1 MSMKDKRRSRLFGGL
16 LALAGGI
23 IHILSLPPV
32 RNYIW
37 GKMVN
42 KSENVIDVKAKDN
55 KKKRG
60 WFR

>member
-1 MSMKDKRRSRLFGGL
+1 MAKQGKKSRLLGGL
-16 LALAGGI
+16 LAVASGI

-37 GKMVN
+37 SSVMKKG
-42 KSENVIDVKAKDN
+42 ENVIDVKVKEST
-55 KKKRG
+55 KKKG